1 MTGAADG
8 SKLCGSLGLHQF
20 CLPQH
25 VARLIDRPAVS
36 GTANDD
42 KEKVDN
48 QRAAELLWRLLAGD
62 LETSRD
68 V

>member
-1 MTGAADG
+1 MTVMTAADG
-8 SKLCGSLGLHQF
+8 SKLSGSLGRHQF

-42 KEKVDN
+42 KGKG
-48 QRAAELLWRLLAGD
+48 A
-62 LETSRD
+62 
-68 V
+68 